1 MLTYFKCKM
10 NIAVLTAVSVW
21 GVGCMV
27 GPDYHRPETTA
38 EETEQFVNRSEIAS
52 DCNDFAE
59 VGQWWKRFSD
69 PVTDELVTEALA
81 GNTDLKAA
89 AARLLQAEAVLAEVK
104 GAGWPQIFYGFSRNR
119 SKMSFNSPFGE
130 RRSFLSTTYSQD
142 ISVSYVAD
150 LFGKLKRSER
160 AAWAE
165 MLAAEANRMTLRH
178 TIIAEVVR
186 MRAQIATLQKL
197 SAIAKSNT
205 DNWRMSLEV
214 VDRRYSRGL
223 TRPLDVRM
231 ARENLAASE
240 AAEIRLERLIA
251 TAELGL
257 DALVGRRPGS
267 SKSLPETLAEL
278 PDPEP
283 IPIGVPAGLL
293 DRRPDIM
300 VAEMRL
306 MAATERVGVKIAQL
320 YPDLTLTGSAGF
332 RSDSLSEI
340 FSNEGQVYSLLIQ
353 IMQPIFRGGQL
364 QSQIDGAK
372 AKVEEETA
380 NYAGAILHALRE
392 VEEALIQER
401 LLRRQMAALET
412 RLNEAR
418 AALDLAQRRYLRGVN
433 SVMVVL
439 ETERRKRIAENE
451 LAAIKGD
458 IWSARI
464 DLFLALGGDW
474 EAESEG

>member
-1 MLTYFKCKM
+1 MLTCFKFV
-10 NIAVLTAVSVW
+10 NIAVLTAVIIW
-21 GVGCMV
+21 CAGCMV
-27 GPDYHRPETTA
+27 GPDYHRPKTTA
-38 EETEQFVNRSEIAS
+38 DEAEQFVNRSATTS

-59 VGQWWKRFSD
+59 AGQWWKRFSD

-81 GNTDLKAA
+81 KNTDLKAA
-89 AARLLQAEAVLAEVK
+89 AARLLQARAMLAEVK
-104 GAGWPQIFYGFSRNR
+104 GARWPQISYGFARSR

-142 ISVSYVAD
+142 ISVSYVTD
-150 LFGKLKRSER
+150 LFGKLKRADR

-165 MLAAEANRMTLRH
+165 TLAAEANQHALLH

-186 MRAQIATLQKL
+186 ARAQIATLQRL

-214 VDRRYSRGL
+214 VDRRYIRGL
-223 TRPLDVRM
+223 TKPLDVRM

-240 AAEIRLERLIA
+240 AAEIRIERLIA
-251 TAELGL
+251 TAEFGL
-257 DALVGRRPGS
+257 DTLVGRRPGS
-267 SKSLPETLAEL
+267 SKPLPETMAEL

-283 IPIGVPAGLL
+283 IPTGVPAGLL
-293 DRRPDIM
+293 DRRPDITA
-300 VAEMRL
+300 AEMRL

-340 FSNEGQVYSLLIQ
+340 FANEGQVYSLLMQ

-364 QSQIDGAK
+364 KAQIDSAK
-372 AKVEEETA
+372 AKVKEETA

-392 VEEALIQER
+392 VEDALVRER

-418 AALDLAQRRYLRGVN
+418 AALDLSQRRYLRGVN
-433 SVMVVL
+433 SIIVVL

-474 EAESEG
+474 EEEGEE